1 MDATSFHNSEA
12 FLPQALAETI
22 LFLWSSLPPKKIF

>member
-1 MDATSFHNSEA
+1 MEAPSFDNSEA

-22 LFLWSSLPPKKIF
+22 LFLWSSLPPKIIY